1 MYKLKAKNRKTCRY
15 DLISEFSDRNSFDY
29 QIDQVDPEKYSETM
43 ILNENEELQRYVE
56 LRKPFQKT
64 LTKHIR

>member
-29 QIDQVDPEKYSETM
+29 QIDKVDAEKYSATM
-43 ILNENEELQRYVE
+43 ILDENEGLQRYVE
-56 LRKPFQKT
+56 LRKPYQKT
-64 LTKHIR
+64 LTKHL

>member
-29 QIDQVDPEKYSETM
+29 QIDQLDPEKYSRAM
-43 ILNENEELQRYVE
+43 ILDENGDVQRFEE
-56 LRKPFQKT
+56 LRKPSQKT
-64 LTKHIR
+64 LTKHL